1 MKFVF
6 NDSLL
11 TTVPSNPDGTSDLRF
26 VPSGIIL
33 EKKIVISATI
43 NTVEE
48 LLEAYLKKGLSQ
60 VDRDALLDSADAVN
74 ILKDPKNLST
84 FIRKTTGK
92 SGDGGSFSSNE
103 SAMDTVNKIMNE
115 GAEQA
120 GEPASRFAPF
130 LSSKD
135 QIIAR
140 LKPFMSESEIGNIFY
155 QLEEKVKI
163 PFTEVIGILEFCIQQ
178 SRSCNAKVK
187 DLINFYIDHYGQ
199 KRQSANTKRIIE
211 TACSYQKLNPVV
223 DIFSVLRDA
232 VAGNQPKVG
241 LGYLSKDP
249 EAQLVFDNLIMLSQS
264 SLPEQDEEIRRRFQQ
279 SRDALQNQEQK
290 VNMQRAIYD
299 MMKTEEMNLQL
310 ARMIKSLGSVFE
322 FLLTQPMYRALKD
335 MFYDL
340 NAGKILMNQASSI
353 FTGDTSP
360 ETRRL
365 QQHEQQAE
373 NENVFTN
380 IQESRKPFSDNQYN
394 FLKLASPEVNRFIYA
409 QNASQPT
416 PEQKQEVSNI
426 LVQIGQAISQTAK
439 NVVRTISEKL
449 SGAAKDV
456 QDGFKSIIDK
466 IFGFFAA
473 LEKAIK
479 GLLNRIANNSI
490 TLETIGEQ
498 FKDVFGFL
506 QGGSAPRIANTINS
520 NFIKFAQKTPQQ
532 GTTYAGGSQAKQAGL
547 NALGIISQMAGFLTA
562 SIVIP
567 RALSAAM
574 LTNQWSEIINSIFP
588 LVLLL
593 MTNIREL
600 FLQTNFVGKNAP
612 VSSEFFDSKGRP
624 TQQGLQMMANNKETM
639 ISLGISDDDAMALGK
654 FRVQKVELMNQL
666 RSKETILTQAESQTI
681 QTGGGVRETT
691 VADLPNDFQNK
702 LKDFLDFTTKVEVQ
716 FKAALNIFRNAIN
729 NNLANYNDVQK
740 TQANGLL
747 AEFQKDLQEV
757 QAKKSEWSSM
767 KNIAGHMMRKRV
779 LLQKLKPLQTQLDT
793 MKKLGIPMS
802 NVIAS
807 PNGILSQVG
816 RIRSEEQQAL
826 NKLRE
831 EYEEKMQLLK
841 NPDIIAPLTKYPT
854 DTGVT
859 KLPESPDQSDSK
871 ASPFDAP
878 EDSQFIFK
886 EENANAGAR

>member
-6 NDSLL
+6 NDSLA
-11 TTVPSNPDGTSDLRF
+11 TTVSSNSDETSDLRF
-26 VPSGIIL
+26 IPSGIIL
-33 EKKIVISATI
+33 EKKIVTSATI
-43 NTVEE
+43 NTIEE
-48 LLEAYLKKGLSQ
+48 LLEAYFKKGLSEA
-60 VDRDALLDSADAVN
+60 DRDALLAQPDAVN
-74 ILKDPKNLST
+74 LLKDPKNLAT
-84 FIRKTTGK
+84 FIKKTTGR
-92 SGDGGSFSSNE
+92 SGGSTFSESQ
-103 SAMDTVNKIMNE
+103 SAMDTVNKLMNE

-120 GEPASRFAPF
+120 GEPASRFAPYF
-130 LSSKD
+130 SSKD

-140 LKPFMSESEIGNIFY
+140 LKPLMSEKEIGNIFY

-178 SRSCNAKVK
+178 SRTCNAKAK
-187 DLINFYIDHYGQ
+187 DLIDFYIDHYGQ

-211 TACSYQKLNPVV
+211 TACSYQKLNPTV

-310 ARMIKSLGSVFE
+310 ARMIKSLGSAFE
-322 FLLTQPMYRALKD
+322 FLLTQPMYRAVKD

-353 FTGDTSP
+353 FAGDTSP
-360 ETRRL
+360 ENRRL

-373 NENVFTN
+373 NENVFPS
-380 IQESRKPFSDNQYN
+380 IQESKKPFSNNQYN

-409 QNASQPT
+409 QNASKPT
-416 PEQKQEVSNI
+416 PEQKQDVASI
-426 LVQIGQAISQTAK
+426 LTQIGQAIAETAR
-439 NVVRTISEKL
+439 NVVRTINEKL
-449 SGAAKDV
+449 SGATKEI
-456 QDGFKSIIDK
+456 QNGFKSIIDK

-479 GLLNRIANNSI
+479 GLLSRIANDSI
-490 TLETIGEQ
+490 TLETIGDS
-498 FKDVFGFL
+498 FKEVFGFL
-506 QGGSAPRIANTINS
+506 QGGSAPKVANNTNQ
-520 NFIKFAQKTPQQ
+520 NFVRLAQKSPQQ

-547 NALGIISQMAGFLTA
+547 NALGIISQMGGFLAA
-562 SIVIP
+562 SIIIP

-574 LTNQWSEIINSIFP
+574 LTNQWGEIVNSIFP

-593 MTNIREL
+593 MNNIREL

-612 VSSEFFDSKGRP
+612 VSSAFFDNKGKP
-624 TQQGLQMMANNKETM
+624 TQEGLQMIASNKETM
-639 ISLGISDDDAMALGK
+639 ISLGIADDDAMALGK
-654 FRVQKVELMNQL
+654 FRVQKIELMNQL
-666 RSKETILTQAESQTI
+666 RSKETILSQAESQTI
-681 QTGGGVRETT
+681 QAGGGVRETT

-702 LKDFLDFTTKVEVQ
+702 LKDFLDFCGKVELQ
-716 FKAALNIFRNAIN
+716 FKAALNIFRNATN
-729 NNLANYNDVQK
+729 NNLSNYNDVQK

-767 KNIAGHMMRKRV
+767 KNIAGHMMRKRI
-779 LLQKLKPLQTQLDT
+779 LLQKLKPLQTQMDT

-802 NVIAS
+802 NIIAS

-816 RIRSEEQQAL
+816 RIRNEEQQAL

-841 NPDIIAPLTKYPT
+841 NPDIVASLVKYPT

-859 KLPESPDQSDSK
+859 KLPESPDQSEST

-878 EDSQFIFK
+878 EDSQFYEK
-886 EENANAGAR
+886 EEKINSGVR

>member
-6 NDSLL
+6 NDSLA
-11 TTVPSNPDGTSDLRF
+11 TTVSSNSDETSDLRF
-26 VPSGIIL
+26 IPSGIIL
-33 EKKIVISATI
+33 EKKIVTSATI
-43 NTVEE
+43 NTIEE
-48 LLEAYLKKGLSQ
+48 LLEAYLKKGLSEA
-60 VDRDALLDSADAVN
+60 DRDALLAQPDAVN
-74 ILKDPKNLST
+74 LLKDPKNVATFIKRTTGRSGGST
-84 FIRKTTGK
+84 F
-92 SGDGGSFSSNE
+92 SESQ
-103 SAMDTVNKIMNE
+103 SAMDTVNKLMNE

-120 GEPASRFAPF
+120 GEPASRFAPYF
-130 LSSKD
+130 SSKD

-140 LKPFMSESEIGNIFY
+140 LKPLMSEKEIGNIFY

-178 SRSCNAKVK
+178 SRTCNAKAK
-187 DLINFYIDHYGQ
+187 DLIDFYIDHYGQ

-211 TACSYQKLNPVV
+211 TACAYQKLNPTV

-310 ARMIKSLGSVFE
+310 ARMIKSLGSAFE
-322 FLLTQPMYRALKD
+322 FLLTQPMYRAVKD

-353 FTGDTSP
+353 FAGDTSP
-360 ETRRL
+360 ENRRL

-373 NENVFTN
+373 NENVFPS
-380 IQESRKPFSDNQYN
+380 IQESKKPFSNNQYN

-409 QNASQPT
+409 QNASKPT
-416 PEQKQEVSNI
+416 PEQKQDVASI
-426 LVQIGQAISQTAK
+426 LTQIGQAIAETAR
-439 NVVRTISEKL
+439 NVVRTINEKL
-449 SGAAKDV
+449 TGATKEV
-456 QDGFKSIIDK
+456 QNGFKSIIDR

-479 GLLNRIANNSI
+479 GLLSRIANDSI
-490 TLETIGEQ
+490 TLETIGDS
-498 FKDVFGFL
+498 FKEVFGFL
-506 QGGSAPRIANTINS
+506 QGGSAPKVANSTNQ
-520 NFIKFAQKTPQQ
+520 NFVRLAQKSPQQ

-547 NALGIISQMAGFLTA
+547 NALGIISQMGGFLAA
-562 SIVIP
+562 SIIIP

-574 LTNQWSEIINSIFP
+574 LQNQWGEIVNSIFP

-593 MTNIREL
+593 MNNIREL

-612 VSSEFFDSKGRP
+612 VSSAFFDNKGKP
-624 TQQGLQMMANNKETM
+624 TQEGLQMMANNKETM
-639 ISLGISDDDAMALGK
+639 ISLGIADDDAMALGK
-654 FRVQKVELMNQL
+654 FRVQKIELMNQL
-666 RSKETILTQAESQTI
+666 RSKETILSQAESQTI
-681 QTGGGVRETT
+681 QAGGGVRETT

-702 LKDFLDFTTKVEVQ
+702 LKDFLDFCGKVELQ

-729 NNLANYNDVQK
+729 NNLSNYNDVQK

-767 KNIAGHMMRKRV
+767 KNIAGHMMRKRI
-779 LLQKLKPLQTQLDT
+779 LLQKLKPLQTQMDT

-802 NVIAS
+802 NIIAS

-816 RIRSEEQQAL
+816 RIRNEEQQAL

-841 NPDIIAPLTKYPT
+841 NPDIVASLVKYPT

-859 KLPESPDQSDSK
+859 KLPESPDQSEST

-878 EDSQFIFK
+878 EDSQFYEK
-886 EENANAGAR
+886 EEKINSGVR